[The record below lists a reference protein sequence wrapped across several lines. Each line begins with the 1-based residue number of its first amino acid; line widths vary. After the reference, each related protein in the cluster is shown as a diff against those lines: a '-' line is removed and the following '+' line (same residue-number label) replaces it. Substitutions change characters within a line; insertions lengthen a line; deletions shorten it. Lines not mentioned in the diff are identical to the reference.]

1 MVEILE
7 FAVIVELHTHLW
19 VLQDTLTSVQFA
31 SQGDLKQFQSNHL
44 TNNNQSHQ
52 HRFFSR
58 NQFSTVLSEDPE
70 IAKIMQKKMEEM
82 LKPKPE
88 PVIEPGIID
97 LNESNFDQIV
107 SAENPT
113 LVDFWAEWCGPCK
126 SMHPVFESL
135 SKKYP
140 NVKFARVNVDNNQNI
155 SMKFGVQSIPT
166 FIMFKSGQIVDKMMG
181 AVGAPGIHM
190 ICKKHSK

>member
-1 MVEILE
+1 M
-7 FAVIVELHTHLW
+7 
-19 VLQDTLTSVQFA
+19 
-31 SQGDLKQFQSNHL
+31 
-44 TNNNQSHQ
+44 NNNHQ

-58 NQFSTVLSEDPE
+58 ITLPIALSEDPE
-70 IAKIMQKKMEEM
+70 IAKIMQRKMDEM

-88 PVIEPGIID
+88 PKIETGIID
-97 LNESNFDQIV
+97 LNDINFEQVI
-107 SAENPT
+107 SSENLT

-126 SMHPVFESL
+126 SMHPIFESL

-140 NVKFARVNVDNNQNI
+140 NVKFARVNVDQNQNI
-155 SMKFGVQSIPT
+155 SMKFAVQSIPT
-166 FIMFKSGQIVDKMMG
+166 FIMFKSGQVIDKMMG